1 MGFFSDIIHDS
12 RRQSTMPE
20 QRSSAGLSF
29 PADALTRSSEGTSS
43 EEGVSLSEMMSESQL
58 WEEGGRLAGKA
69 SQMTPPQGPVTRQ
82 VVDLLPPENTAVA
95 EFPVATGLLSTLP
108 NPGKQDLAGSESART
123 GTTAQGTEQES
134 ASSDSVFANV
144 CFVSAVGDS
153 QVKEPLSLRQAH
165 STGNMSVE
173 TQGRRQAGT
182 DTRAGSATPP
192 NPSLAQAVEMKPAG
206 SPAPAWEKPVMPE
219 KQGPAIPED
228 PLRQEQLQQGDRPV
242 HNLSFISAPGQI
254 LAADLSG
261 KVLTP
266 TPSFSRKD
274 SAEKKARKPQ
284 VSPGIE
290 GSYDVVPGN
299 MEPRKN
305 RPDKGETLPFAEVV
319 LSEVPPRAQMGNNYD
334 VKAQQTTSPPVKQNS
349 EPQVQIGL
357 LEVVVVSPG
366 QGAGATGS
374 KENTS
379 SNLASRLYLR
389 GL

>member
-43 EEGVSLSEMMSESQL
+43 EDRMSPPEMMSESQL

-69 SQMTPPQGPVTRQ
+69 SQMTSPQGPATRQ
-82 VVDLLPPENTAVA
+82 VVDLSPPENTAVA
-95 EFPVATGLLSTLP
+95 ELPVANGLLSKLP
-108 NPGKQDLAGSESART
+108 NPGKQEQAGSESART
-123 GTTAQGTEQES
+123 GTAAQGTEQES

-144 CFVSAVGDS
+144 CFVSAVSDS

-165 STGNMSVE
+165 STGKMSVE

-182 DTRAGSATPP
+182 ARAGSATPP
-192 NPSLAQAVEMKPAG
+192 NPSLAQAVEMKPG
-206 SPAPAWEKPVMPE
+206 ESPAGEKPVMPGQ
-219 KQGPAIPED
+219 QGPAIPED
-228 PLRQEQLQQGDRPV
+228 PLRPEQIQQGNRRGPV
-242 HNLSFISAPGQI
+242 HNLPFISVSGQI
-254 LAADLSG
+254 PGHDLSG
-261 KVLTP
+261 NALAATS
-266 TPSFSRKD
+266 SFSGKV
-274 SAEKKARKPQ
+274 SAEKN
-284 VSPGIE
+284 VSIGVVE
-290 GSYDVVPGN
+290 GFYDVVPGD

-305 RPDKGETLPFAEVV
+305 RPDKDETLPSAEVF
-319 LSEVPPRAQMGNNYD
+319 LHEVPPPAQRGNNFD
-334 VKAQQTTSPPVKQNS
+334 FKASQTTSQPAKQNS

>member
-12 RRQSTMPE
+12 RRRSTMPE
-20 QRSSAGLSF
+20 QGSSAGLSF
-29 PADALTRSSEGTSS
+29 SADALTHSSEGRSSEDRMSTP
-43 EEGVSLSEMMSESQL
+43 EMMSESQL
-58 WEEGGRLAGKA
+58 WGEGGRPPGKA
-69 SQMTPPQGPVTRQ
+69 SQMTPPHGLATRQ
-82 VVDLLPPENTAVA
+82 VVDLLPPGNTAVA
-95 EFPVATGLLSTLP
+95 ELPVANGLLSTLP
-108 NPGKQDLAGSESART
+108 NPGKQEPAGSESART
-123 GTTAQGTEQES
+123 GTAAQSTEQEG

-144 CFVSAVGDS
+144 CFVSAVGHS

-165 STGNMSVE
+165 STVKMSVE

-182 DTRAGSATPP
+182 NTRAGSATPP
-192 NPSLAQAVEMKPAG
+192 NPSLAQAVEIKPGG
-206 SPAPAWEKPVMPE
+206 SPAKKKPVMPG

-228 PLRQEQLQQGDRPV
+228 PLRPEQIQQGDRSV
-242 HNLSFISAPGQI
+242 HNLPFISASGQI
-254 LAADLSG
+254 LGHDLSG
-261 KVLTP
+261 NVLAA
-266 TPSFSRKD
+266 TPSFSGKV
-274 SAEKKARKPQ
+274 SAEKK
-284 VSPGIE
+284 VSTGIE
-290 GSYDVVPGN
+290 GSYDVGPGD

-305 RPDKGETLPFAEVV
+305 RPDKGETLPSAEVF
-319 LSEVPPRAQMGNNYD
+319 LSEVPPPTQRRNNFD
-334 VKAQQTTSPPVKQNS
+334 FKTPQTTSRPAKQNS